1 MRSRIDRHRLDFS
14 SVNGFANSRC
24 QRAAFTL
31 VELLVVIAI
40 IGILVALL
48 LPAVQ
53 AAREAARRTQCLNH
67 LKQIGLGIHNF
78 ESARGGVP
86 PAYLGGV
93 GHTTWAMLIIEYMEG
108 SALNDEYDVEKTY
121 YVQTDAAI
129 QFQVKFYYCPT
140 RRSPPQLSVN
150 GDSRHG
156 IPHRPGALNDYAMCG
171 GDGTYVPF
179 YNNPDG
185 TYNGNGF
192 SRHSGSGTL
201 VGSAPNWRYLGWKIH
216 RKFRDVEDGLS
227 NSLMIGEKHVH
238 PDHYG
243 ESAYGDN
250 SYLNGDSI
258 HNYSR
263 LAGPNI
269 PLITLDQEYEF
280 PQSVLQNAFG
290 SSHDDI
296 VHFAFGDGSA
306 RALKTSVN
314 SQVLGYLMTIADGV
328 VIEQTD
334 L

>member
-53 AAREAARRTQCLNH
+53 AARAAARRTQCLNH

-216 RKFRDVEDGLS
+216 RKFRDVEAGLS

-243 ESAYGDN
+243 ESSYGDSSFYN
-250 SYLNGDSI
+250 ADSSRI
-258 HNYSR
+258 TNR
-263 LAGPNI
+263 LAGPGFPILGN
-269 PLITLDQEYEF
+269 PRDNTLPF
-280 PQSVLQNAFG
+280 STLQWSFG
-290 SSHDDI
+290 SSHEGGTC
-296 VHFAFGDGSA
+296 HFGLGDGSA
-306 RALKTSVN
+306 RGIDPSIN
-314 SQVLGYLMTIADGV
+314 SITLGQLANIRDGT
-328 VIEQTD
+328 VINTE
-334 L
+334 